1 MMLCLGWKCLK
12 KFCSISSSFLQKI
25 TFQNFNYDLMIKA
38 SFNRMYKL
46 RHESVLETVDFFVF
60 LAKRQPKVLLQKM
73 VLTEN
78 VQLKSFGHQAV
89 GQFLQIFGFLAW

>member
-1 MMLCLGWKCLK
+1 
-12 KFCSISSSFLQKI
+12 
-25 TFQNFNYDLMIKA
+25 
-38 SFNRMYKL
+38 MYKL

-89 GQFLQIFGFLAW
+89 G